1 MSGLHVSEHVFVT
14 LNQHLGVL
22 LAVDQLLVPISLNA
36 LEQIANLGRLH
47 LAQSLLFVVENRHH
61 FFVVLLAFLAL

>member
-1 MSGLHVSEHVFVT
+1 MSGFHVSEHVLVT

-36 LEQIANLGRLH
+36 LEQIANLGCLH